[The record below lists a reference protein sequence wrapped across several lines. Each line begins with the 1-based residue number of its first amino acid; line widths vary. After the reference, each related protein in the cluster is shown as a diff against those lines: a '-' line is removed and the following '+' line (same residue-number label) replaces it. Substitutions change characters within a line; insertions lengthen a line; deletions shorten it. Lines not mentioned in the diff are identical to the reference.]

1 MTILTAEIANVHFPV
16 EGGLIEGLMDE
27 NGEFYVGVPQ
37 FCRMF
42 SLATTHASRD
52 FKRWLGK
59 DGTKISLTP
68 LKTPLNSKP
77 VNALPIQYLQDLI
90 YELAIR
96 GNKAAINCGRALMKL
111 SIIQLFKDAFNI
123 KMDKDDRAALM
134 EAWYPVREKSIF
146 AHAGFCEAIKRRRY
160 QGNRV
165 HSERSGE
172 GDRREHDYM
181 TLIIFGDTA
190 QAARLK
196 AIVSE
201 ELDASIGLNHQ
212 EDVVKLDQL
221 ATAKLKFATLKRK
234 GESWES
240 QVERA
245 CAMAIKLV
253 PNLV

>member
-1 MTILTAEIANVHFPV
+1 MTILTAQIANVHFPV

-27 NGEFYVGVPQ
+27 NGEFYVGVSQ
-37 FCRMF
+37 FCETFKFDKRQ
-42 SLATTHASRD
+42 ASRNI
-52 FKRWLGK
+52 KPLLGK
-59 DGTKISLTP
+59 EFKFDK
-68 LKTPLNSKP
+68 LKTPLSRKP
-77 VNALPIQYLQDLI
+77 VNAILLQDFQSLI
-90 YELAIR
+90 YELALK
-96 GNKAAINCGRALMKL
+96 GNQIAIDCGRALIKL

-165 HSERSGE
+165 
-172 GDRREHDYM
+172 HDYM